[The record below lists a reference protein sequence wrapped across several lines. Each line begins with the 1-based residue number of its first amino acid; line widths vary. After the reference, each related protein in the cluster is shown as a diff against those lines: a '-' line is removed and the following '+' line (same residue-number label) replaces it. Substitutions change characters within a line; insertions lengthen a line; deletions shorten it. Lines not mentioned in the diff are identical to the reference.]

1 MDNEYLKVDSATLSS
16 WPAYS
21 PSNLPSR
28 QPSIA
33 PSVTAPS
40 VDNTSTL
47 SAMAEELVGTAT
59 DSDSLAFEHVE
70 AFNLLCVGES
80 GLGKST
86 FLRDVFAH
94 LDPTKI
100 HQMKRRV
107 AQQKAVVDSLEDA
120 IRRNEQE
127 SKQCDDQKALT
138 LRDERSTLKAKRDE
152 ALTELSTLRQDKRR
166 QEEAVAE
173 LRREIQAFDEKLTD
187 LRSRRDAEDDDDEAK
202 ALGQQVLQEQEAL
215 KQRCATLASE
225 LRRSNLDK
233 ESDKEDERQEK
244 GQQTTEIT
252 ARLIEGMPLFD
263 GARQAL
269 DVTLIDT
276 PGYGDM
282 LVDTRTNSSAEKV
295 CAEIESRISAHLGKE
310 RATRVNMPLDEE
322 KKYWKWVYA
331 GVAPMPSSCR
341 CHSHRLHSTADI
353 THLIPMIPM
362 VAVSW
367 CTSASSS
374 SLRIG

>member
-341 CHSHRLHSTADI
+341 CHPCPCHPAAHA
-353 THLIPMIPM
+353 IPTDF
-362 VAVSW
+362 
-367 CTSASSS
+367 TSPLTS
-374 SLRIG
+374 RI